1 MPERSG
7 PPLERL
13 TRRLSECPAEFFA
26 EPREGGRGSVDVAA
40 VVGDVLASLGAAPLD
55 EGRARRL
62 LGEGGA
68 ARRNRLGLVLVAS
81 WLLGDDWFGGR
92 SLGVPAEEFLAG
104 GLADAARTVRF
115 AEFVSDPDRREELA
129 RLALRG
135 LGLHPEGETAAQAA
149 DRLAALDS
157 VETARTAA
165 QSAAHAARTRM
176 VVEAMRRK
184 AAEEAAARVS
194 RE

>member
-1 MPERSG
+1 MPGSSG

-13 TRRLSECPAEFFA
+13 TRRLSECPQDFFG
-26 EPREGGRGSVDVAA
+26 EPLEDGRGSVDVAA
-40 VVGDVLASLGAAPLD
+40 VVGDVLSVLGAPPLD
-55 EGRARRL
+55 EARARRL

-68 ARRNRLGLVLVAS
+68 SRRNRLGLVLVAS

-92 SLGVPAEEFLAG
+92 GLGGPAEEFLAR
-104 GLADAARTVRF
+104 GLAEAAGTVRF

-129 RLALRG
+129 RRALRA
-135 LGLHPEGETAAQAA
+135 LGLRPEGETAAQAA

-165 QSAAHAARTRM
+165 QSAAHAARMRK
-176 VVEAMRRK
+176 VLDAMRKK